1 MTPRYHTKQY
11 PLQTTT
17 IDESTTENQPKTMQ
31 NSAYV
36 KQLKMKPEDLED
48 MTVPSIND
56 QATNSHIWASQ
67 AEWTEDT
74 NNFN

>member
-31 NSAYV
+31 NAYV